1 MTDKIP
7 DYFDSKHDVGGKLK
21 KMFTW
26 STKPLKHLSN
36 KEFNDFKRDVRIE
49 YNIAKAGTIADTPTK
64 SNKMINAYNFKL
76 VITRDN
82 VVVSIKNNAKYVH
95 YVNSGTPKI
104 TPREFITKN
113 FDEFENDLNSLM
125 QEYKELK

>member
-7 DYFDSKHDVGGKLK
+7 DYFDSKYDAGGKLQ

-26 STKPLKHLSN
+26 STKPLKHLSD
-36 KEFNDFKRDVRIE
+36 KEFAEFKKDVRIE
-49 YNIAKAGTIADTPTK
+49 YNIAKAGTVADTPTK

-82 VVVSIKNNAKYVH
+82 VVISIKNSAKYVH

-104 TPREFITKN
+104 DAREFITKN

-125 QEYKELK
+125 VEYKAL